1 MVLRPFRLFA
11 TFGVALLATGIAF
24 SQTDV
29 VTNGSFESGLTG
41 WTAAP
46 STSGNGAS
54 TTCGYNASTAAGT
67 ETLSGTASLPPSAGT
82 QLAMG
87 SAQDHGSSD
96 SSCVLYQDVAIP
108 AGATSATLSV
118 KWGLKYVGSIGQ
130 GGAALLASLY
140 SSTATVPYFTATYVG
155 STGFYEPASSDAVLV
170 SGSSASFN
178 VTSLAGTTAR
188 LALIIAIAPS
198 SSAGRYAVGGFDE
211 VHLLVT
217 APATIG
223 KSFGAATIPF
233 NGSTSLSFTIT
244 QPTVANA
251 TLTGAAF
258 TDSLPAGLVV
268 ATPNGLTGSCGG
280 GTITAVAASS
290 SVTLSGGTVE
300 AGSSCTFSVNVTGT
314 TAGVKNNSVHL
325 TSTNGGTGNT
335 SNASVTVGPPPPTVT
350 SVSPNSG
357 PTAGGT
363 SVTITG
369 TTFTG
374 ATSVTFGGAAAT
386 GVAVVNATT
395 ITATTP
401 AGAAGAASVIVTT
414 PSGSNA
420 ANTLYTYIPG
430 PTVTSVSP
438 NSGPTAGGTSVTI
451 TGTTFAGATGVTF
464 GGVAAT
470 SFAVVNATTITATVP
485 AGAAGA
491 ASVIVTTPAGSN
503 AANALYTYVPGPTVT
518 SVSPNSGSTLG
529 GTSVTITGTTFTG
542 ATSVTFGG
550 AAATGV
556 AVVNATTITA
566 TTPAGAAGAAS
577 VIVTTPSGSNAAN
590 TLYTYIPGPTVT
602 SVSPNS
608 GPTAGGTSVT
618 ITGTTFTGATSVT
631 FGGAAATGVSVVN
644 ATTITATTPAGAA
657 GTASVIVT
665 TPSGSN
671 SANALYTYVGGVVAT
686 PTLSEWGLIGLT
698 GLLMLYGWSSLRRRS
713 TPSVRFDP

>member
-29 VTNGSFESGLTG
+29 VINGSFESGLTG

-46 STSGNGAS
+46 STTGNGVS

-87 SAQDHGSSD
+87 SAQDHGAVD

-108 AGATSATLSV
+108 AGATSATLSL
-118 KWGLKYVGSIGQ
+118 KWGLKYVGAIGY
-130 GGAALLASLY
+130 GSAALLARLY
-140 SSTATVPYFTATYVG
+140 SSTATVPYFTDTGVG
-155 STGFYEPASSDAVLV
+155 GTGYYESVSSDAILV

-178 VTSLAGTTAR
+178 VTGLAGTTAR
-188 LALIIAIAPS
+188 LALFIALTPS

-223 KSFGAATIPF
+223 KSFGAANIPF

-244 QPTVANA
+244 QPTVASA

-258 TDSLPAGLVV
+258 TDNLPAGLVV

-357 PTAGGT
+357 PTAGGN

-374 ATSVTFGGAAAT
+374 ATSVTFGGTAAT
-386 GVAVVNATT
+386 SFSVVNAT
-395 ITATTP
+395 
-401 AGAAGAASVIVTT
+401 S
-414 PSGSNA
+414 
-420 ANTLYTYIPG
+420 
-430 PTVTSVSP
+430 
-438 NSGPTAGGTSVTI
+438 
-451 TGTTFAGATGVTF
+451 
-464 GGVAAT
+464 
-470 SFAVVNATTITATVP
+470 ITATVP
-485 AGAAGA
+485 AGTAGA
-491 ASVIVTTPAGSN
+491 VSVIVTTPAGSN

-577 VIVTTPSGSNAAN
+577 VIVTTTSGSNAAN

-618 ITGTTFTGATSVT
+618 ITGTTFTGATGVT
-631 FGGAAATGVSVVN
+631 FGGAAATSVAVVD

-657 GTASVIVT
+657 GAASVIVT
-665 TPSGSN
+665 TPVGS
-671 SANALYTYVGGVVAT
+671 SPANTLYTYIPLPTVTSVSPDSGSPAGGTVVTITGTTFTGATSVTFGGVAASFTVVNATTITATVPAGTVGAVSVIVTTPAGSNPANTLYTYGVGAVAS
-686 PTLSEWGLIGLT
+686 PTLGEWGMIGLT
-698 GLLMLYGWSSLRRRS
+698 GLLMSYGWSSLRRRHD
-713 TPSVRFDP
+713 TGGTA